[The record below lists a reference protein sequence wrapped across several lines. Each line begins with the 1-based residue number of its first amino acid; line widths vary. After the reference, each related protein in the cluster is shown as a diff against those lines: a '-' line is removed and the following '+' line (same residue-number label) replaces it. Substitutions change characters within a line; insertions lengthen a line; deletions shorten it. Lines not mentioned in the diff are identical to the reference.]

1 MSHVGIY
8 EADHCIDCI
17 RLHIL
22 YSIDRPALF
31 FLFLPFPSKARCLV
45 AFGRTCICIK
55 WVAGRMGGEV
65 GRARQGAGIFTMGNN
80 GVDGQILGLGF
91 RRFG

>member
-1 MSHVGIY
+1 
-8 EADHCIDCI
+8 
-17 RLHIL
+17 
-22 YSIDRPALF
+22 
-31 FLFLPFPSKARCLV
+31 
-45 AFGRTCICIK
+45 
-55 WVAGRMGGEV
+55 MGGEV